1 MSDFKKH
8 KHQHK
13 NEQVDTEEED
23 RWNPTPEQFAGYQL
37 RDATLCAGNLRM
49 LLGARAGQSL
59 KELKDSSLHTA
70 QTIETQVN
78 EWVKAGVV
86 VESKGRFSL
95 APTVRAR

>member
-8 KHQHK
+8 KNDHK

-23 RWNPTPEQFAGYQL
+23 KWNPTPEQFTGYQL
-37 RDATLCAGNLRM
+37 RDAALCGGNLRM
-49 LLGARAGQSL
+49 LLTQRAGLSL

-70 QTIETQVN
+70 QTIEAQVS
-78 EWVKAGVV
+78 EWVKSGVV

-95 APTVRAR
+95 APTKAR